1 MAKERKPI
9 KTKLTTTAAPGTDT
23 QTKSNDDSQA
33 KTMAGRIH
41 PKSYKL
47 TASDVRRLDKLVRD
61 VGAVASFKV
70 KEVNVIK
77 GLIFLGSKMKN
88 KERIAN
94 AYKESL

>member
-1 MAKERKPI
+1 MPKDKKPI
-9 KTKLTTTAAPGTDT
+9 KTKLSKAAAPGTES
-23 QTKSNDDSQA
+23 QTARQP
-33 KTMAGRIH
+33 KTRAEGIH

-47 TASDVRRLDKLVRD
+47 SDSDVRRLDQLVRD
-61 VGAVASFKV
+61 VGEVASFKV

-94 AYKESL
+94 AFKESL